1 MIQRI
6 LHCHIAIYMYRLSF
20 VCPVLQAEFK
30 GYFVDILPFI
40 VIDVNDPLA
49 DKLNSMDDVD
59 RWDSS
64 FLYILQ
70 GGNSFIKC

>member
-1 MIQRI
+1 MPYICTVY
-6 LHCHIAIYMYRLSF
+6 LF
-20 VCPVLQAEFK
+20 CPVLQAEFK
-30 GYFVDILPFI
+30 GYFVDILPFV

-64 FLYILQ
+64 FLYVSARGEPIH
-70 GGNSFIKC
+70 

>member
-1 MIQRI
+1 MS
-6 LHCHIAIYMYRLSF
+6 HCHIYVPFIFCALYYRLNS
-20 VCPVLQAEFK
+20 K
-30 GYFVDILPFI
+30 DILLICFPFV

-64 FLYILQ
+64 LLYVSARGEPIH
-70 GGNSFIKC
+70 